1 MIEIKR
7 VGDIIKS
14 FSVTSD
20 KEVKP
25 KKIIYELS
33 ESRTYYNCQIY
44 YDMIDGGEIREG
56 IIALKTKEPNYAYD
70 FRIMPDNDEEHTMF
84 TITIPDV
91 DD

>member
-14 FSVTSD
+14 LSVTPD

-33 ESRTYYNCQIY
+33 ECRTYYNCQIY

-56 IIALKTKEPNYAYD
+56 IIALKTLLFAY
-70 FRIMPDNDEEHTMF
+70 FNIVLYFNSNSF
-84 TITIPDV
+84 FNFV
-91 DD
+91 FWKSLN